1 MILSTSTK
9 EEFIKPAIKY
19 SEKDAI
25 DVKMKLV
32 ISRNPK
38 VIKSNKYFMIKML
51 DIYIN
56 DYVDGIEFIFKD

>member
-1 MILSTSTK
+1 MILSPSTK